1 MSNLAYL
8 LYSST
13 SNSPMSPDDLAGI
26 LKTCHEN
33 NGVRDITGMLLYK
46 DGCFMQILEGE
57 EEQIR
62 KLFET
67 IQQDPRHSGILEI
80 ASDPIRERS
89 FSDWSMGFIDMDQV
103 IPDAPEFE
111 EYFEKNFTLRTFSE
125 DAESATMFIRSF
137 NRLASIMSLS
147 SGGQSGSS
155 GESSSG
161 SGSS

>member
-13 SNSPMSPDDLAGI
+13 SNSLMTPDDLAGI
-26 LKTCHEN
+26 LQTCNEN
-33 NGVRDITGMLLYK
+33 NSVHDITGMLLYK

-57 EEQIR
+57 EDQIR

-67 IQQDPRHSGILEI
+67 IQQDPRHSGVVEI

-89 FSDWSMGFIDMDQV
+89 FSDWSMGFIDMDRV
-103 IPDAPEFE
+103 IPDAPGFD
-111 EYFEKNFTLRTFSE
+111 EYFEKNFTLRNFCE

-137 NRLASIMSLS
+137 NRLAKVMSLVGAGHAPPPDNAS
-147 SGGQSGSS
+147 DPP
-155 GESSSG
+155 
-161 SGSS
+161 